1 MNAYWLYKF
10 ILSGGGGINQEL
22 EINIFT
28 LLYIK

>member
-1 MNAYWLYKF
+1 MHIGF
-10 ILSGGGGINQEL
+10 INLFSVGGGGVNQEL